1 MKRLQADARTNNGQQ
16 ATSKAH
22 SGKLNIKQY
31 WYKSLN
37 HKVTTMLTFFACFLG
52 AITGKG
58 LQIFTYTRHSRPL
71 SSEGSL
77 AYHTD
82 CDTGLPFIWWSS
94 PRTSATRTCCRAY
107 HSGGVTTCFHRLGLS
122 RLGFEHST
130 LRMRGER
137 LYKVQERNLWR
148 YICMNVQLK
157 NII

>member
-52 AITGKG
+52 AITVKG

-94 PRTSATRTCCRAY
+94 PRTSATSTHTCCRAY
-107 HSGGVTTCFHRLGLS
+107 NSGAVTTGFYGLGLS
-122 RLGFEHST
+122 RLGFEHLT
-130 LRMRGER
+130 LECEDNALIR
-137 LYKVQERNLWR
+137 YKKGIYKDTYVCT
-148 YICMNVQLK
+148 YS
-157 NII
+157 